1 VELVERPQVAR
12 VFVARRRVR
21 LADADASGRLRL
33 DAVARYLQDVA
44 SDDVEDAGWAS
55 REHVWV
61 VRRTVVDVVV
71 PIGVDESVE
80 LATWCSGTGASVA
93 ARRTSIAGDGGGRI
107 EAESIWV
114 QLGPD
119 LQPARLG
126 ERFHATYAAASAG
139 RRASPRFELDGV
151 PPDGVGRRWPL
162 RATDVDV
169 LGHVNNAAYFV
180 PVEEAL
186 LDAPGLAARARRA
199 VLEYR
204 RPIDLGEDVDVRVAL
219 GDELRLWFVV
229 ADALKAAAAVRSL

>member
-1 VELVERPQVAR
+1 

-21 LADADASGRLRL
+21 LADADAAGRLRL

-61 VRRTVVDVVV
+61 VRRTVVDVVAA
-71 PIGVDESVE
+71 IGVDESVE
-80 LATWCSGTGASVA
+80 LATWCSGTGASAA

-114 QLGPD
+114 HLGPD

-126 ERFHATYAAASAG
+126 ERFHAIYAAAAAG
-139 RRASPRFELDGV
+139 RRASPRFELDGR
-151 PPDGVGRRWPL
+151 PPVGRAQRWPL

-186 LDAPGLAARARRA
+186 VQVPEVVGRAHRA

-204 RPIDLGEDVDVRVAL
+204 RPLDLDEEVSVHIARED
-219 GDELRLWFVV
+219 GIRLWFVAAGAV
-229 ADALKAAAAVRSL
+229 KATAALLPG